1 MATLEAVFEQLVF
14 VQVSVVWFL
23 LCGLL
28 FALTFLVGPRL
39 GAHAAKRYQNFIG
52 VVFLLGAVLIAFF
65 GVATHEMLLMIELI
79 GLPGLLNPFF
89 IGVVWIVFMWFI
101 SNSYVR
107 KRLRKEEMRAGF
119 NQKTWE

>member
-39 GAHAAKRYQNFIG
+39 GAHTAKRYQNFIG